1 MATLL
6 YRLGR
11 FSFRRRRLTLV
22 VWVML
27 LGLFG
32 VGAAQLSGPTS
43 DELAIPGTES
53 LRALEVVTD
62 KFHAGTDT
70 ASARVVFTVSGGA
83 TLAGPDQQ
91 AAVRATIRA
100 LRKAPQVTAVADPYE
115 AKTIAPGGKTAYASV
130 DYAVV
135 ATDVNAAAREALVA
149 AGDTARQAGIG
160 VEYSGEV
167 TEQEEAGSG
176 TEALGLVVAAIVLL
190 ITFGSLVAAGLPVLT
205 ALIGVGIGLLGI
217 QITTGFLDL
226 TSNTADLAVMLGLAV
241 GIDYALFILSRYR
254 HELALGRSGEEA
266 AGRAAGSAGSAVVFA
281 GLTVIIALA
290 ALAVV
295 GIPFLAAM
303 GAAAAGTVAV
313 AVVIS
318 LSLVPAL
325 LGFAGRKVLP
335 RAQRRGTDRPART
348 PLGERWARGVVR
360 HRVPALI
367 LSVVVV
373 GVVAIPGL
381 GLNLALPDDS
391 TAAAGSTQRKAYDQ
405 LAGGFGAGINGPLL
419 VVVEAAA
426 GRSAAAGEQAQKL
439 ISGLGGV
446 VVATPPEP
454 NRAGDTATLN
464 VIPRS
469 GPLSEETKKLVHDIR
484 AQQVNF
490 TAATGGAT
498 LAVTGRTAVDIDV
511 SEKINDALLPYLAVV
526 VGLAFVLLLVVFRSI
541 LVPIKA
547 TLGFLLS
554 VIASFGALV
563 FIFQQGH
570 LTDLVGIESTGP
582 IVSFIP
588 IFLIGI
594 LFGLAMDYEVFLIIR
609 AREEFV
615 HGADPNDAVV
625 SSMRHGARVVTAA
638 ALIMMSVFAGFVLAD
653 DIIIKSLGFALAFG
667 VAVDA
672 FLVRMTIV
680 PAVLSLLGRS
690 AWWLPRWLDRIL
702 PNVDVEGERLSQR
715 LAGRRSPAADQPGLG
730 SAPGETVAAQRP

>member
-1 MATLL
+1 MASLL

-11 FSFRRRRLTLV
+11 FSFRRRRLTLI

-53 LRALEVVTD
+53 LQALEVVTD
-62 KFHAGTDT
+62 KFHGGTDT
-70 ASARVVFTVSGGA
+70 ASARVVFTVSGDG

-91 AAVRATIRA
+91 AAVRATVGA
-100 LRKAPQVTAVADPYE
+100 LRKAPQVTTVDDPYE
-115 AKTIAPGGKTAYASV
+115 AKTIAPDGKTAYANV

-135 ATDVNAAAREALVA
+135 ATEVTAASREALLA
-149 AGDTARQAGIG
+149 AGDTARQAGVG

-167 TEQEEAGSG
+167 TEQEEAGG
-176 TEALGLVVAAIVLL
+176 GAEGLGIVVAAVVLL

-205 ALIGVGIGLLGI
+205 ALIGVGIGMLGI

-254 HELALGRSGEEA
+254 HELTTGRSGEEA
-266 AGRAAGSAGSAVVFA
+266 AGRAAGTAGSAVVFA

-290 ALAVV
+290 ALSVV
-295 GIPFLAAM
+295 GIPFLASM
-303 GAAAAGTVAV
+303 GVAAAGTVAV

-325 LGFAGRKVLP
+325 LGFAGRKILP
-335 RAQRRGTDRPART
+335 RSQRRGIGRPART
-348 PLGERWARGVVR
+348 PMGERWARGVVR
-360 HRVPALI
+360 HRVPALV
-367 LSVVVV
+367 LSLVVV
-373 GVVAIPGL
+373 GIVAIPGL
-381 GLNLALPDDS
+381 DLNLALPDDS

-405 LAGGFGAGINGPLL
+405 LAEGFGAGINGPLL

-426 GRSAAAGEQAQKL
+426 GQSAAAGEQAQKL
-439 ISGLGGV
+439 ISGLEGV
-446 VVATPPEP
+446 VIATGAEP

-464 VIPRS
+464 VIPQS
-469 GPLSEETKKLVHDIR
+469 GPLSEETKTLVHDIR
-484 AQQVNF
+484 AQQANF

-554 VIASFGALV
+554 VVASFGALV

-615 HGADPNDAVV
+615 HGAAPDDAVV
-625 SSMRHGARVVTAA
+625 ASMRHGARVVTAA

-690 AWWLPRWLDRIL
+690 AWWLPKWLDRIL
-702 PNVDVEGERLSQR
+702 PNVDVEGERLSKQ
-715 LAGRRSPAADQPGLG
+715 LAGGRPPAADQPGPG
-730 SAPGETVAAQRP
+730 SGPGETVAAQRP